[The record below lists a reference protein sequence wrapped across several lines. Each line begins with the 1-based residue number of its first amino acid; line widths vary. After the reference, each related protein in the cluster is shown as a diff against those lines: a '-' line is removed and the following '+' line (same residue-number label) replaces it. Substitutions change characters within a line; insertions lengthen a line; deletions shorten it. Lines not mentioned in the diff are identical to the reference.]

1 MKDTE
6 AKDRQVEVK
15 SVKKTDFDA
24 IYKGN
29 VGYVYATAIKY
40 TKNHHTA
47 EEIVQNVFLKY
58 YVNMENTDADAARA
72 WLILTTKYMALNEK
86 RDHRKEYLVGEV
98 DIKKESNL
106 SGYAESPED
115 VFERKSN
122 ERKYM
127 ELKEDIFEALYEKN
141 PRWYDVITIT
151 YILGK
156 PQKEVAENMGI
167 TLDVLH
173 STLYRAKQWIRKN
186 YAEEYAHLSN
196 V

>member
-1 MKDTE
+1 M
-6 AKDRQVEVK
+6 EVK

-72 WLILTTKYMALNEK
+72 WLILTTKYMALNVN
-86 RDHRKEYLVGEV
+86 RDHRRECLVEEI
-98 DIKKESNL
+98 DIQKKREL
-106 SGYAESPED
+106 SEYAESPED
-115 VFERKSN
+115 VFEKKLH
-122 ERKYM
+122 ERKYI
-127 ELKEDIFEALYEKN
+127 ELKENIFEALYEKN

-156 PQKEVAENMGI
+156 PQKEVAENMGM

-186 YAEEYAHLSN
+186 YAEEYAHLSEE
-196 V
+196 